1 MQKTWFY
8 GPLFKLKLLFIQSE
22 MQKKKDGF
30 RESLKRNSLENH
42 YKKRLDSKGTFE
54 ERFLL
59 SASFR

>member
-8 GPLFKLKLLFIQSE
+8 GPLFKLKLLSIQSE

-30 RESLKRNSLENH
+30 RESLKRNSQENH
-42 YKKRLDSKGTFE
+42 NKKRLDSKGTFE

>member
-8 GPLFKLKLLFIQSE
+8 SPLFKLKLLFIQSE

-30 RESLKRNSLENH
+30 RESLKRNSQENH

>member
-30 RESLKRNSLENH
+30 RESLKRNSQENH
-42 YKKRLDSKGTFE
+42 YKKSLDSKGTFE
-54 ERFLL
+54 ERFFLF
-59 SASFR
+59 ASFR

>member
-30 RESLKRNSLENH
+30 RESLKRNSHENH
-42 YKKRLDSKGTFE
+42 YKKKAR
-54 ERFLL
+54 
-59 SASFR
+59 

>member
-30 RESLKRNSLENH
+30 RESLKRNSQENH
-42 YKKRLDSKGTFE
+42 Y
-54 ERFLL
+54 
-59 SASFR
+59 

>member
-1 MQKTWFY
+1 MQQTWFY

-30 RESLKRNSLENH
+30 RESLKRNSQENH

-54 ERFLL
+54 ERFFLF
-59 SASFR
+59 ASFR

>member
-30 RESLKRNSLENH
+30 RESLKRNSHENN

-59 SASFR
+59 FASFR

>member
-8 GPLFKLKLLFIQSE
+8 DPLFKLKLLFIQSE

-30 RESLKRNSLENH
+30 RESLKRNSQENH